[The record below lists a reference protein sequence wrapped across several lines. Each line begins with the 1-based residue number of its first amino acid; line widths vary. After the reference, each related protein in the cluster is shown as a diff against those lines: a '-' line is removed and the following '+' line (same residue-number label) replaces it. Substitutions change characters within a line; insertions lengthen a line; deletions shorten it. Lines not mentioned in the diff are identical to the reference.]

1 MKKTLTV
8 LAIVLLATGVAKA
21 HFVFVVPDAE
31 GRQARVII
39 SESLVVDPEVNPE
52 LVRPSQLKLR
62 AGGKDVALEMA
73 QTRDSYVVHTAGSG
87 TRVVHGVTDLGVSTQ
102 GPDGKPHVLV
112 YYPKAIIGDPFDPQT
127 IVGATAVVELVP
139 VHDASGLRLKL
150 VTRGIPKA
158 DAEVTLVTPEGDRK
172 LRTNAAG
179 LTEVITTRGQLG
191 AWARFWEDSPG
202 TRDGD
207 SYSQVRHYATLTF
220 TVSQ

>member
-1 MKKTLTV
+1 MKHTLTV
-8 LAIVLLATGVAKA
+8 LAIVLLAAAVAQA

-39 SESLVVDPEVNPE
+39 SESLLVDPEVNPE

-62 AGGKDVALEMA
+62 SGGKDVALELA
-73 QTRDSYVVHTAGSG
+73 QTRDSYVVQVAGSG
-87 TRVVHGVTDLGVSTQ
+87 TRVVHGVTNLGVSTQ
-102 GPDGKPHVLV
+102 GPDGKPHVLI

-127 IVGATAVVELVP
+127 TVGANAVVELVP
-139 VHDASGLRLKL
+139 VRDASGLRLKL
-150 VTRGIPKA
+150 IARGVPKA

-172 LRTNAAG
+172 LRTNDAG

-191 AWARFWEDSPG
+191 SWARLWEESPG
-202 TRDGD
+202 TRNGD

-220 TVSQ
+220 SVSQ